1 MKNNQFAIETVD
13 PATELKELRA
23 IHFID
28 DSVDK
33 LESPIA
39 VWKVLLHKTI
49 LEAKSETVF
58 KQKLDNYLA
67 TPTTTLGDFLENTQP
82 ITNEVFYCVALQLL
96 QFDVDTDFELDEPL
110 QAMKR
115 IQLPTVSDLIQSKA
129 DLLHAWYLLLCT
141 HTKNG
146 QTYLDKLTQ
155 DGYFVPFYE
164 QATEPLFFNGKA
176 QAVFDPHQL
185 IRDVVYVEAPLDTD
199 EDGKR
204 DLLKVE
210 ILRPRQTEQ
219 GFKAPVLYTAS
230 PYNQGI
236 NDEAGSAM
244 MHNVDVPLEEKEPN
258 ELTYEDIHY
267 QDEPKPLPAK
277 RQIAGKQKEADETF
291 AMEAPY
297 TLNDYFLTR
306 GFAVVYA
313 AGIGTKDSDGIRDTG
328 AVSETVST
336 IAVIEWLAGNRTAF
350 TNRTDNIAIKAWW
363 SNGKIAMTGRSY
375 LGTLATAAATTGVAG
390 LKTAISEAAI
400 SSWYDY
406 YRDGGLVAAPNTF
419 QGEDMDVLATEVF
432 SRMQKPGDYLKIKAF
447 FDQVLAA
454 MTKDQDRTT
463 GNYSHYWDTRNYLN
477 NVKNI
482 KADMVMVHGL
492 NDWNVKPRNVGNLW
506 NALRDVPVAKKL
518 ILHQGQ
524 HIYINAFRSLDFT
537 DMMNLW
543 FSHELF
549 GIENHAKELL
559 PDVLIQDNVEP
570 ETWNTYEDWQSPKD
584 NHQIFNF
591 EAKELVPETVPVR
604 TAAASFS
611 DHLDPD
617 TFDFYKKHLDVW
629 ERDLLTTNH
638 DTTGENRLRD
648 NRLIFKTSQYDQ
660 DTYIDGRVQLQIRV
674 AVNEPFGMLSFQL
687 VDFGDAKRLTV
698 NPTILASKALSGTY
712 DWRRDNLREF
722 TLQKEATPWK
732 MITNGHINLQNR
744 KNNYK
749 VDELKANDFY
759 DLTVEL
765 QPTFYHLLAG
775 HQLGLV
781 VYATDFGT
789 TVRGNQELQY
799 SLQINKCKMS
809 LPIK

>member
-13 PATELKELRA
+13 KATEQKELRA

-28 DSVDK
+28 QTVDK
-33 LESPIA
+33 LTDPVA
-39 VWKVLLHKTI
+39 VWQVLLDKTF
-49 LEAKSETVF
+49 LQAKNQTVLY
-58 KQKLDNYLA
+58 QKLNNYLA
-67 TPTTTLGDFLENTQP
+67 TPQLALGDFFERNEAL
-82 ITNEVFYCVALQLL
+82 TNEIFYRVALQLL
-96 QFDVDTDFELDEPL
+96 EFDVDSDFDLNDPL
-110 QAMKR
+110 AALKK
-115 IQLPTVSDLIQSKA
+115 IQLTFVSEPIQTKA

-146 QTYLDKLTQ
+146 QTYLDKLAQ
-155 DGYFVPFYE
+155 DGYFMPFYA
-164 QATEPLFFNGKA
+164 QTTAPLFFNGKA

-199 EDGKR
+199 KDSQR

-210 ILRPRQTEQ
+210 ILRPKQTETGYQ
-219 GFKAPVLYTAS
+219 APVLYTAS

-236 NDEAGSAM
+236 NDEAGSKM
-244 MHNVDVPLEEKEPN
+244 MHNVDVPLKAKEPRN
-258 ELTYEDIHY
+258 VSYEEIRYHEPTPEL
-267 QDEPKPLPAK
+267 PKK
-277 RQIAGKQKEADETF
+277 RVIKGEQKEADETF
-291 AMEAPY
+291 AMESPY

-328 AVSETVST
+328 GVAETAST

-350 TNRTDNIAIKAWW
+350 TNKTDNIAIKAWW

-390 LKTAISEAAI
+390 LKTVVSEAAI

-406 YRDGGLVAAPNTF
+406 YRDGGLVAAPDTF

-432 SRMQKPGDYLKIKAF
+432 SRMQNPGDYLKIKDF
-447 FDQVLAA
+447 FNQVLAV
-454 MTKDQDRTT
+454 MTKDQDRET
-463 GNYSHYWDTRNYLN
+463 GNYSRYWDERNYLN
-477 NVKNI
+477 NVSKI
-482 KADMVMVHGL
+482 KADMIMVHGL

-506 NALRDVPVAKKL
+506 NALRDVPVTKKL

-524 HIYINAFRSLDFT
+524 HIYVNAFRSLDFT

-570 ETWNTYEDWQSPKD
+570 ETWRTYEDWQSPQAKR
-584 NHQIFNF
+584 QTFNF
-591 EAKELVPETVPVR
+591 EAKELVPESVPVR
-604 TAAASFS
+604 SAAASFS
-611 DHLDPD
+611 DHLDD
-617 TFDFYKKHLDVW
+617 ETFDFYKKHLAVW
-629 ERDLLTTNH
+629 QRDLLTTNH

-660 DTYIDGRVQLQIRV
+660 DIYIDGRVQLKIRV

-687 VDFGDAKRLTV
+687 VDYGDAQRLTV
-698 NPTILASKALSGTY
+698 SPTVLAAKSLSGTY

-722 TLQKEATPWK
+722 TRQKESTPWK

-744 KNNYK
+744 HNNYQ
-749 VDELKANDFY
+749 VDELKPNDFY
-759 DLTVEL
+759 DLTLEL
-765 QPTFYHLLAG
+765 QPTFYHLLKG

-789 TVRGNQELQY
+789 TIRGNQELQY
-799 SLQINKCKMS
+799 SLQINQCQLS
-809 LPIK
+809 LPLK

>member
-13 PATELKELRA
+13 RKTELQELRA
-23 IHFID
+23 IHFVDASID
-28 DSVDK
+28 A
-33 LESPIA
+33 LEDPLA
-39 VWKVLLHKTI
+39 VWQKLLQKTV
-49 LEAKSETVF
+49 LEAKSQTVF
-58 KQKLDNYLA
+58 NQKLNNYLA
-67 TPTTTLGDFLENTQP
+67 TSEITLGDFLNGNQAV
-82 ITNEVFYCVALQLL
+82 TNEIFYRVALQLL
-96 QFDVDTDFELDEPL
+96 EFDVDSDFKLDDPL
-110 QAMKR
+110 AAMKE
-115 IQLPTVSDLIQSKA
+115 IQLPFVKGPITTKA
-129 DLLHAWYLLLCT
+129 DLLDAWYLLLCT

-146 QTYLDKLTQ
+146 QTYLDKLAQ
-155 DGYFVPFYE
+155 DGYFVPFYCHT
-164 QATEPLFFNGKA
+164 TEPLFFNGKA

-199 EDGKR
+199 HDGKR

-210 ILRPRQTEQ
+210 VLRPSQTKQ
-219 GFKAPVLYTAS
+219 GYKAPVLYTAS

-236 NDEAGSAM
+236 NDEAGSKL
-244 MHNVDVPLEEKEPN
+244 MHNVDVPLAAKEPN
-258 ELTYEDIHY
+258 QLTYKDVQY
-267 QDEPKPLPAK
+267 QPQSNPLPAK
-277 RQIAGKQKEADETF
+277 RTIHGEQKEADETF
-291 AMEAPY
+291 AMESPY

-306 GFAVVYA
+306 GFAVAYA

-328 AVSETVST
+328 AVAETVST

-350 TNRTDNIAIKAWW
+350 TNKIDNIAIKAWW

-390 LKTAISEAAI
+390 LKTAVSEAAI

-406 YRDGGLVAAPNTF
+406 YRDGGLVAAPETF

-432 SRMQKPGDYLKIKAF
+432 SRMQKPGDYLKIKDYF
-447 FDQVLAA
+447 NQVLSTMA
-454 MTKDQDRTT
+454 KDQDRQT
-463 GNYSHYWDTRNYLN
+463 GNYSRYWDERNYLN

-506 NALRDVPVAKKL
+506 NALRDVPVTKKL

-524 HIYINAFRSLDFT
+524 HIYVNAFRSLDFT

-549 GIENHAKELL
+549 GVANHAKELL
-559 PDVLIQDNVEP
+559 PDVLIQDNTQP
-570 ETWNTYEDWQSPKD
+570 ETWKTYEDWQSPD
-584 NHQIFNF
+584 DQHQIFNF
-591 EAKELVPETVPVR
+591 EAKELVPQNVPVR
-604 TAAASFS
+604 SAAASFS
-611 DHLDPD
+611 DHLDTE

-638 DTTGENRLRD
+638 DTKGENKLRD
-648 NRLIFKTSQYDQ
+648 NRLIFKTSQYTQ
-660 DTYIDGRVQLQIRV
+660 DTYIDGRVQLKIRV

-687 VDFGDAKRLTV
+687 VDYGEAKRLTV
-698 NPTILASKALSGTY
+698 SPTILAAKSLSGTY

-722 TLQKEATPWK
+722 TLQKETTPWK
-732 MITNGHINLQNR
+732 MITKGHINLQNR
-744 KNNYK
+744 HNNYQ
-749 VDELKANDFY
+749 VDALKPNDFY

-765 QPTFYHLLAG
+765 QPTFYHLLSG

-781 VYATDFGT
+781 VYATDFNT
-789 TVRGNQELQY
+789 TIRGNQELQY
-799 SLQINKCKMS
+799 SLQINQCQMS